1 MRENRQRT
9 GFRGPNP
16 DVGRASRWKP
26 GCPSPNPGGRPK
38 KTPLTDLL
46 REACDNPIEA
56 REIIGGI
63 LSAAKRKS
71 AKSASATVSAF
82 REIADRVDGPVVQ
95 RVESANLNLSVN
107 LEGAEETLRLL
118 EAAEAERVTR
128 KVES

>member
-1 MRENRQRT
+1 METSKR
-9 GFRGPNP
+9 RGIQNLRP
-16 DVGRASRWKP
+16 WQP
-26 GCPSPNPGGRPK
+26 GCPSPNPGGRPR

-46 REACDNPIEA
+46 REVCDDPKQA
-56 REIIGGI
+56 KEIIGGI

-107 LEGAEETLRLL
+107 LESAEETVRLL

-128 KVES
+128 EVEL